1 MVESRP
7 DPKTSLATRL
17 KLDSETSDCWGT
29 LHELQACT
37 GEVVTFFLTG
47 ETYLGSN
54 CCQAI
59 KVIQHECWPT
69 LLASLGYTTEE
80 ALIKDPTIVKL
91 LKSFNTSVG
100 QHYLNRD
107 ILEVYCD
114 TSIDAAFTTSSSP
127 LA

>member
-1 MVESRP
+1 M
-7 DPKTSLATRL
+7 
-17 KLDSETSDCWGT
+17 KLS
-29 LHELQACT
+29 H
-37 GEVVTFFLTG
+37 FFL
-47 ETYLGSN
+47 
-54 CCQAI
+54 I
-59 KVIQHECWPT
+59 D
-69 LLASLGYTTEE
+69 E

-127 LA
+127 LSLSIEQNNMPKSIAP